1 MRKLNRKEQ
10 NEILDLSRKF
20 IEIHSRIV
28 DIEKQIQGLEKE
40 SSDLISELELC
51 RESERE
57 FHRKMENKYGEG
69 QIDPIEMS
77 WKTKKEIVK

>member
-1 MRKLNRKEQ
+1 MRKLNEKEQ

-28 DIEKQIQGLEKE
+28 DIEKQIQGLEEE
-40 SSDLISELELC
+40 SSSLISQLESC
-51 RESERE
+51 RETERE

-69 QIDPIEMS
+69 HIDPIEMS
-77 WKTKKEIVK
+77 WKTKKQII